1 MIISLITRQIDAG
14 VAAGKDVRRIAVRTD
29 DFRLSF
35 HLMRELKRR
44 KCNFVMLATSD
55 DWDGILLSSPEEVQE
70 GHIPAT
76 EETVEIAVERAI
88 QASRGLDSAVQ
99 LVFGVDPGPRPG
111 IAWLADGIVVGSA
124 QLEQIESVVDHI
136 TSLAQAV
143 KHQRMCVKVGDGAPL
158 LRDRIINQLILRG
171 IETLQVSEYKTSSG
185 SRLKTHLHAAT
196 RIALMGGSRIYSL
209 RDLNPTDGDLKE
221 IQRQSR
227 IQSSGNLTISTD
239 LARMVACGELSLD
252 EAIRKA

>member
-1 MIISLITRQIDAG
+1 MT
-14 VAAGKDVRRIAVRTD
+14 AARYVRRIAVRTD

-44 KCNFVMLATSD
+44 KCDFVMLATGD
-55 DWDGILLSSPEEVQE
+55 EWDGILLTSPEEVHE

-76 EETVEIAVERAI
+76 EDTVEIAVERAI
-88 QASRGLDSAVQ
+88 QAARGLDSAVQ
-99 LVFGVDPGPRPG
+99 LIFGIDPGPRPG

-124 QLEQIESVVDHI
+124 QLEQIESVADHI
-136 TSLAQAV
+136 TGLASAV

-185 SRLKTHLHAAT
+185 SRMKTHLHAAT
-196 RIALMGGSRIYSL
+196 RIALMGCSRIYSV
-209 RDLNPTDGDLKE
+209 RELNPTDGDLKE

-227 IQSSGNLTISTD
+227 IQSSGNLTISTE
-239 LARMVACGELSLD
+239 LARRVACGELSLD
-252 EAIRKA
+252 EAIRIA

>member
-1 MIISLITRQIDAG
+1 MR
-14 VAAGKDVRRIAVRTD
+14 KIAVRTE

-44 KCNFVMLATSD
+44 KCNFVMLSLED
-55 DWDGILLSSPEEVQE
+55 KWDGILISSPEEVRE
-70 GHIPAT
+70 GDIPAT
-76 EETVEIAVERAI
+76 EDTIEISVERAI

-99 LVFGVDPGPRPG
+99 LVFGIDPGPRPG

-124 QLEQIESVVDHI
+124 QLEQINAVAEHI
-136 TSLAQAV
+136 MGLASAV
-143 KHQRMCVKVGDGAPL
+143 KHQRMCVKVGNGAPL

-171 IETLQVSEYKTSSG
+171 LETLEVNEHKTSLG
-185 SRLKTHLHAAT
+185 SRTKAHVHAAT
-196 RIALMGGSRIYSL
+196 RIALMGGRRVYSI
-209 RDLNPTDGDLKE
+209 RDLEPTDGDLKE

-227 IQSSGNLTISTD
+227 ILSAGNLTISTE

-252 EAIRKA
+252 DAIKRA